1 VSGGL
6 SLSELLNDETNYSDD
21 PYFYLYYGTEPRTA
35 SYFSLET
42 TVSPEMGR
50 VVRFDSFSK
59 ILSAGMRIGFMS
71 APDAIYDV
79 IEKHV
84 SFSLIVVLLLFVLV
98 SPSFLD
104 GRAGLVL
111 L

>member
-1 VSGGL
+1 MFNL
-6 SLSELLNDETNYSDD
+6 DD
-21 PYFYLYYGTEPRTA
+21 PYFYLYYGAAPRTA

-42 TVSPEMGR
+42 TVLPETGR

-59 ILSAGMRIGFMS
+59 ILSAGMRIGFLS

-84 SFSLIVVLLLFVLV
+84 SLPLV
-98 SPSFLD
+98 SSLFFF
-104 GRAGLVL
+104 GKR
-111 L
+111 

>member
-1 VSGGL
+1 M
-6 SLSELLNDETNYSDD
+6 NYLDD
-21 PYFYLYYGTEPRTA
+21 PYFYLYYGTAPRTA
-35 SYFSLET
+35 SYFSLEKM
-42 TVSPEMGR
+42 VLPEMGR

-84 SFSLIVVLLLFVLV
+84 SL
-98 SPSFLD
+98 
-104 GRAGLVL
+104 
-111 L
+111 